1 MRSLQDEIRQTQRKL
16 SCPVCGRTFDL
27 RDIRVRSYLGNN
39 SVELSVV
46 CSRGH
51 TPIIL
56 LVPINLKAIAQAGP
70 ITDKELRRAL
80 RKIDS
85 LQETIQEITKEKHDR
100 KNH

>member
-1 MRSLQDEIRQTQRKL
+1 MRSLQDEIRQTQREL

-46 CSRGH
+46 CSRSH

-56 LVPINLKAIAQAGP
+56 LVPINLKDVAQAGP
-70 ITDKELRRAL
+70 ITERELKKAL

-85 LQETIQEITKEKHDR
+85 LQESIKELTKEKR
-100 KNH
+100 